1 MKKRSIKQCCLSWVS
16 SSKQKCRTAVLLPCT
31 IFSVSVELSR
41 NIHRKTHYINILR
54 TKSHLNHLVWFHFK
68 GKLASCFLGS
78 LRELLKLLSSY
89 SSNWHFVNFLFFCF
103 FFPFTFIRTLFVHWS
118 FSMSRRKATCWVS
131 TLICEDGLFL
141 MLVVTDLITCLPVPF
156 PNWVGNM
163 ELMLWYLCILPQ

>member
-1 MKKRSIKQCCLSWVS
+1 MRFGCLYIFVIYLIISNLNIPIFCEKRSIKQCCLSWVS

-41 NIHRKTHYINILR
+41 NIHWKTHYINILR

-118 FSMSRRKATCWVS
+118 FS
-131 TLICEDGLFL
+131 
-141 MLVVTDLITCLPVPF
+141 
-156 PNWVGNM
+156 WVGEKQLAECPLLFVKM
-163 ELMLWYLCILPQ
+163 ACFWCW